1 MMKKESFQ
9 TLFANLTASCL
20 DVKCGRTGNALEWM
34 SRPWPVFTF
43 LHEGEMET
51 LLGGNNPERLIRREG
66 SIIYY
71 PAGIPRLQKM
81 RIPGSY
87 TAIMPRYETASGEN
101 VLNFFRIPVLF
112 YSKILT
118 KHLLNIA
125 TLHTSGNPA
134 DLLKERAL
142 ILLFLYELLKIS
154 PEKESVPDSLVR
166 TRLTPVLEYI
176 QTHRREEIRITRLA
190 EQTGLSR
197 QQFYAVFR
205 RETGLSPR
213 DYIMRKRLHEIEL
226 LLTTT
231 DLTLGEIAEKTGW
244 SDPFQLSRRF
254 RSLYGIPPGEY
265 RRKVR
270 CSILS

>member
-1 MMKKESFQ
+1 MKKESFQ

-101 VLNFFRIPVLF
+101 VLNFFRIPALF

-125 TLHTSGNPA
+125 KLHTSGNPA

-176 QTHRREEIRITRLA
+176 
-190 EQTGLSR
+190 
-197 QQFYAVFR
+197 
-205 RETGLSPR
+205 
-213 DYIMRKRLHEIEL
+213 
-226 LLTTT
+226 
-231 DLTLGEIAEKTGW
+231 
-244 SDPFQLSRRF
+244 
-254 RSLYGIPPGEY
+254 
-265 RRKVR
+265 
-270 CSILS
+270 